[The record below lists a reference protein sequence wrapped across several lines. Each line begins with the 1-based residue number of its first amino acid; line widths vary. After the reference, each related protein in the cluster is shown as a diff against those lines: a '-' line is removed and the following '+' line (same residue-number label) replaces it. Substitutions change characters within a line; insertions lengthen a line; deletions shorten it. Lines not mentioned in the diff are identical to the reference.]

1 MAQVLIRGLRPEV
14 VEKLKARARR
24 NGRSMEAELRVVLQ
38 EAADE
43 RWTYKDW
50 ATAQAALKKV
60 RALFA
65 GRTFSDSTEL
75 IREDR
80 ER

>member
-1 MAQVLIRGLRPEV
+1 VAQVLIRGLDPEV

-24 NGRSMEAELRVVLQ
+24 NGRSFEAELRLGLQ
-38 EAADE
+38 QLAEDDLASALDRADE
-43 RWTYKDW
+43 I
-50 ATAQAALKKV
+50 
-60 RALFA
+60 RAMLQ
-65 GRTFSDSTEL
+65 GQVLPDSTPL